1 MDAFHKLHVDAE
13 PPSRFTWPFCYE
25 PHPLCIAAAR
35 EVSSHIEADDALSRE
50 AAKGKMFGV
59 LVAHDGYGSTGF
71 VAAYSGLLGGRNDWD
86 YFVPPV
92 FNSQRPDGYFKV
104 REREITAVS
113 QEINALEQSPEY
125 TSLLRE
131 RERMSQE
138 DERAIKAFRL
148 RMSAAK
154 AARAQR
160 RQSPGGVSEEEM
172 AAMERESQFMNA
184 ELRRIKKRL
193 RDSEAEAE
201 RRLRSYTS
209 RIDELKILR
218 KSMSDK
224 LQRWLFGQ
232 YKLLNARGERRDLL
246 SIFADTAAGTPP
258 SGAGDCCA
266 PKMLQY
272 AYEHALQPVCMAEF
286 WWGASPKT
294 EIRHQGR
301 FYPAC
306 SGKCKPI
313 LAHMMQGLNVEDDPQ
328 MLLPATGDIEVVYD
342 DDWLCV
348 VNKPAGMLSVP
359 GSGSPML
366 ARNSMSVQSIM
377 RRKFPSATGPVI
389 VHRLDMSA
397 SGIMIVAKSAAVHAC
412 LQAMFTRREIRK
424 RYVALL
430 ERKPAATEGVISLP
444 LSPDIM
450 NRPMQKVDV
459 EHGKRAVTE
468 YRVTGQT
475 SGYTR
480 VELYPL
486 TGRTHQLRVHCA
498 SPMGLNAPIAGD
510 ELYGSR
516 DFRGRT
522 GRPSRLYLHAEAIIF
537 THPALNK
544 RMELTAKAMF

>member
-92 FNSQRPDGYFKV
+92 FDSQRSGGYFKV
-104 REREITAVS
+104 RERDITGVS

-138 DERAIKAFRL
+138 DERAVKAFRL

-172 AAMERESQFMNA
+172 AAMERESQFMSA

-209 RIDELKILR
+209 RIDELKSLR

-232 YKLLNARGERRDLL
+232 YKLLNANGERRDLL
-246 SIFADTAAGTPP
+246 SIFTDTAAGTPP

-272 AYEHALQPVCMAEF
+272 AYEHALHPVCMAEF
-286 WWGASPKT
+286 WWGASPRT

-430 ERKPAATEGVISLP
+430 ERKLAATEGVISLP

-522 GRPSRLYLHAEAIIF
+522 GRPGRLYLHAEAIIF

>member
-92 FNSQRPDGYFKV
+92 FDSQRPGGYFKV

-138 DERAIKAFRL
+138 DERAIKALRL

-172 AAMERESQFMNA
+172 AAIERESQFMNA

-209 RIDELKILR
+209 RIDELKSLR

-232 YKLLNARGERRDLL
+232 YKLLNANGERRDLL
-246 SIFADTAAGTPP
+246 SIFTDTAAGTPP

-286 WWGASPKT
+286 WWGASPRA

-522 GRPSRLYLHAEAIIF
+522 GRPGRLYLHAEAIIF

>member
-1 MDAFHKLHVDAE
+1 MDAFHKLHIDAE

-92 FNSQRPDGYFKV
+92 FDSQRPGGYFKV

-138 DERAIKAFRL
+138 DERAVKAFRL

-209 RIDELKILR
+209 RIDELKSLR

-232 YKLLNARGERRDLL
+232 YKLLNANGERRDLL
-246 SIFADTAAGTPP
+246 SIFTDTAAGTPP

-286 WWGASPKT
+286 WWGASPRT

-348 VNKPAGMLSVP
+348 VNKPTGMLSVP
-359 GSGSPML
+359 GSGSPLL

-397 SGIMIVAKSAAVHAC
+397 SGIMIVAKGAAVHAC

-430 ERKPAATEGVISLP
+430 ERKPVATEGVISLP

-459 EHGKRAVTE
+459 EHGKQAVTE

-522 GRPSRLYLHAEAIIF
+522 GRPDRLYLHAEAIIF

>member
-92 FNSQRPDGYFKV
+92 FDSQRSGGYFKV
-104 REREITAVS
+104 RERDITGVS

-138 DERAIKAFRL
+138 DERAVKAFRL

-160 RQSPGGVSEEEM
+160 RQSPSGVSEEEM

-209 RIDELKILR
+209 RIDELKSLR

-232 YKLLNARGERRDLL
+232 YKLLNANGERRDLL
-246 SIFADTAAGTPP
+246 SIFTDTAAGTPP

-272 AYEHALQPVCMAEF
+272 AYEHALHPVCMAEF
-286 WWGASPKT
+286 WWGASPRT
-294 EIRHQGR
+294 EIRH
-301 FYPAC
+301 
-306 SGKCKPI
+306 
-313 LAHMMQGLNVEDDPQ
+313 
-328 MLLPATGDIEVVYD
+328 
-342 DDWLCV
+342 
-348 VNKPAGMLSVP
+348 
-359 GSGSPML
+359 
-366 ARNSMSVQSIM
+366 
-377 RRKFPSATGPVI
+377 
-389 VHRLDMSA
+389 
-397 SGIMIVAKSAAVHAC
+397 
-412 LQAMFTRREIRK
+412 
-424 RYVALL
+424 
-430 ERKPAATEGVISLP
+430 
-444 LSPDIM
+444 
-450 NRPMQKVDV
+450 
-459 EHGKRAVTE
+459 
-468 YRVTGQT
+468 
-475 SGYTR
+475 
-480 VELYPL
+480 
-486 TGRTHQLRVHCA
+486 
-498 SPMGLNAPIAGD
+498 
-510 ELYGSR
+510 
-516 DFRGRT
+516 
-522 GRPSRLYLHAEAIIF
+522 
-537 THPALNK
+537 
-544 RMELTAKAMF
+544 

>member
-92 FNSQRPDGYFKV
+92 FDSQRPDGYFKV

-138 DERAIKAFRL
+138 DERAVKAFRL

-160 RQSPGGVSEEEM
+160 RQSPDGVSEEEM

-209 RIDELKILR
+209 RIDELKSLR

-232 YKLLNARGERRDLL
+232 YKLLNANGERRDLL
-246 SIFADTAAGTPP
+246 SIFTDTAAGTPP

-286 WWGASPKT
+286 WRGASPRA

-522 GRPSRLYLHAEAIIF
+522 GRPGRLYLHAEAIIF

>member
-92 FNSQRPDGYFKV
+92 FDSQRPGGYFKV

-138 DERAIKAFRL
+138 DERAVKAFRL

-160 RQSPGGVSEEEM
+160 RQSPSGVSEEEM

-232 YKLLNARGERRDLL
+232 YKLLNANGERRDLL
-246 SIFADTAAGTPP
+246 SIFTDTAAGTPP

-286 WWGASPKT
+286 WWGASPRT

-459 EHGKRAVTE
+459 EHGKQAVTE

-522 GRPSRLYLHAEAIIF
+522 GRPGRLYLHAEAIIF

>member
-1 MDAFHKLHVDAE
+1 
-13 PPSRFTWPFCYE
+13 
-25 PHPLCIAAAR
+25 
-35 EVSSHIEADDALSRE
+35 
-50 AAKGKMFGV
+50 
-59 LVAHDGYGSTGF
+59 
-71 VAAYSGLLGGRNDWD
+71 
-86 YFVPPV
+86 
-92 FNSQRPDGYFKV
+92 
-104 REREITAVS
+104 
-113 QEINALEQSPEY
+113 
-125 TSLLRE
+125 
-131 RERMSQE
+131 
-138 DERAIKAFRL
+138 
-148 RMSAAK
+148 
-154 AARAQR
+154 
-160 RQSPGGVSEEEM
+160 
-172 AAMERESQFMNA
+172 
-184 ELRRIKKRL
+184 
-193 RDSEAEAE
+193 
-201 RRLRSYTS
+201 
-209 RIDELKILR
+209 
-218 KSMSDK
+218 
-224 LQRWLFGQ
+224 
-232 YKLLNARGERRDLL
+232 
-246 SIFADTAAGTPP
+246 
-258 SGAGDCCA
+258 
-266 PKMLQY
+266 
-272 AYEHALQPVCMAEF
+272 
-286 WWGASPKT
+286 
-294 EIRHQGR
+294 
-301 FYPAC
+301 
-306 SGKCKPI
+306 
-313 LAHMMQGLNVEDDPQ
+313 MMQGLNVEDDPQ

-430 ERKPAATEGVISLP
+430 ERKLAATEGVISLP

-468 YRVTGQT
+468 YRETGQT

-522 GRPSRLYLHAEAIIF
+522 GRPGRLYLHAEAIIF

>member
-92 FNSQRPDGYFKV
+92 FDSQRPGGYFKV
-104 REREITAVS
+104 RERDITAVS

-138 DERAIKAFRL
+138 DERAVKAFHL

-209 RIDELKILR
+209 RIDELKSLR

-232 YKLLNARGERRDLL
+232 YKLLNANGERRDLL

-272 AYEHALQPVCMAEF
+272 AYEHALHPVCMAEF

-459 EHGKRAVTE
+459 EHGKQAVTE